1 MYDFSRLYGSD
12 ESDMP
17 DESDGFIESYLLYE
31 SYRSYKLNCTMILR
45 GDMTLHATT
54 ILCIRDET
62 GCVIIGD
69 GQVSLGNTVFKSTAK
84 KLRRLGSLSQIVAGF
99 AGSAADGITLFERLD
114 QKLQKHSDNLQRACV
129 ELTQDW
135 RGDKYLRKLEA
146 MMIVSDATN
155 TFILSGNGDV
165 LEPDLVGNSCICAIG
180 SGGSYALSAA
190 LSLVSAKNEGKCNVS
205 LNEIAVSSMKIAAR
219 ICIFTNENFSIE
231 SVDRKKS
238 EE

>member
-1 MYDFSRLYGSD
+1 MNSFQSFSALYSGGDSFDSSDFSRSYG
-12 ESDMP
+12 
-17 DESDGFIESYLLYE
+17 
-31 SYRSYKLNCTMILR
+31 LR
-45 GDMTLHATT
+45 GPMTLHATT
-54 ILCIRDET
+54 ILCIRDED

-69 GQVSLGNTVFKSTAK
+69 GQVSLGNTVFKSTAR
-84 KLRRLGSLSQIVAGF
+84 KLRRLGSLNQIVAGF

-165 LEPDLVGNSCICAIG
+165 LEPDLVGNSCICSIG

-190 LSLVSAKNEGKCNVS
+190 LSLVSAKNDGKCNMN
-205 LNEIAVSSMKIAAR
+205 LNEIAVSSMKIAAK
-219 ICIFTNENFSIE
+219 ICVFTNENFSIE
-231 SVDRKKS
+231 RVERKNQKNS
-238 EE
+238 